1 MKFNVVNTMQGL
13 VPAQDDDFDA
23 KKKLKIG
30 EVYQVSIKQFRNY
43 AFHKKYFALIGC
55 AWEYQNE
62 RVQTHFKESIELFR
76 KTVEISAGHCDLVY
90 SIERKEWVEVPKS
103 IAFDKLS
110 EADFQ
115 NLYDRVKDVLF
126 SVFLRNISVEE
137 FEQNLQF
144 F

>member
-1 MKFNVVNTMQGL
+1 MAGL
-13 VPAQDDDFDA
+13 IPAQDADFDVIR
-23 KKKLKIG
+23 KLKIG

-43 AFHKKYFALIGC
+43 EFHKKYFALISC

-62 RVQTHFKESIELFR
+62 RVQSHFKESIELFR
-76 KTVEISAGHCDLVY
+76 KTVEISAGHCELIY

-103 IAFDKLS
+103 IAFDKLK

-115 NLYDRVKDVLF
+115 DLYDRVKDVLF
-126 SVFLRNISVEE
+126 TIFLKNISRSD